1 MIKIE
6 SILKSSILEKIKTN
20 HNYREAF
27 THRSFSNEHNLNYSY
42 ERLEFLGDSILGE
55 NISNY
60 IWHLFP
66 EMDEGQLTSLR
77 SKAVRQETLA
87 AAAIA
92 LNLQDYLFL
101 GNGEKNTGGQQ
112 RESILSDIFESFIA
126 AVYLDL
132 GNEAV
137 KKILSLTLFELIKT
151 HQLETI
157 IDYKTKLQELVQAEK
172 RDPIN
177 YKTMEQVK
185 KENTTYFVVNVYLDN
200 KLLMGQGKGT
210 NKKKAE
216 QEAAKSA
223 LDKLSEINIS
233 QFLNNEKI
241 MGSERIISNDKKG

>member
-1 MIKIE
+1 MINIE
-6 SILKSSILEKIKTN
+6 HILKSTLLEKIKTN
-20 HNYREAF
+20 KNYREAF

-55 NISNY
+55 NISIY

-66 EMDEGQLTSLR
+66 EKDEGQLTSLR

-92 LNLQDYLFL
+92 LGLQHFLFL

-112 RESILSDIFESFIA
+112 RESILSDIFESFLA

-137 KKILSLTLFELIKT
+137 KSILDLTLFHLIEDN
-151 HQLETI
+151 QLETI
-157 IDYKTKLQELVQAEK
+157 VDYKTKLQELIQAEK

-177 YKTMEQVK
+177 YKTVDQIK
-185 KENTTYFVVNVYLDN
+185 KDNITYFVVNVYLDN
-200 KLLMGQGKGT
+200 NILMGQGKGT

-216 QEAAKSA
+216 QEAAKFA
-223 LDKLSEINIS
+223 LNKLSKTNS
-233 QFLNNEKI
+233 DEK
-241 MGSERIISNDKKG
+241 

>member
-1 MIKIE
+1 MINIE
-6 SILKSSILEKIKTN
+6 HILKSTILEKIKSN
-20 HNYREAF
+20 RNYREAF
-27 THRSFSNEHNLNYSY
+27 THRSFSNEHNLDYSY

-55 NISNY
+55 SISTY

-66 EMDEGQLTSLR
+66 NKDEGQLTSLR

-87 AAAIA
+87 AVAIA
-92 LNLQDYLFL
+92 LGLQDYLFL

-112 RESILSDIFESFIA
+112 RESILSDVFESFLA

-132 GNEAV
+132 GNSAV
-137 KKILSLTLFELIKT
+137 KKILDLTLFELIKT
-151 HQLETI
+151 NQLETI

-177 YKTMEQVK
+177 YKTIEQIK
-185 KENTTYFVVNVYLDN
+185 KDNVTYFIVHVYLDN
-200 KLLMGQGKGT
+200 KILMGKGVGT

-223 LDKLSEINIS
+223 LAKLSRSNLLIS
-233 QFLNNEKI
+233 DSI
-241 MGSERIISNDKKG
+241 KKE